1 MSEVGKRVRGLRKAL
16 GLTQEQLSR
25 RAGVS
30 QPTISHIERG
40 HTADLTGANLSAL
53 CVVLRTNA
61 DFLLHGKGSPSPPL
75 QAELEERELL
85 DLFRR
90 MDPEQQQALLSFVRS
105 MKIGSGQPNES
116 NPFPGAKRAA
126 SN

>member
-75 QAELEERELL
+75 QAELEERELI
-85 DLFRR
+85 DLFRQ
-90 MDPEQQQALLSFVRS
+90 MSPDHQQALLTFVRS
-105 MKIGSGQPNES
+105 MNSSGGAPNET
-116 NPFPGAKRAA
+116 NPFPAAKRAEA
-126 SN
+126 R